1 MKGVIIYN
9 QPKPILQDSKN
20 IVNFSCGNGYILA
33 VNSDG
38 EASALGSNDLFQLG
52 IPAEKLT
59 KTFKKIDTKML
70 GDIQKCFCV
79 NDCTFLVNTDNEVYF
94 CGRYSLKSKY
104 II

>member
-52 IPAEKLT
+52 YLP
-59 KTFKKIDTKML
+59 
-70 GDIQKCFCV
+70 
-79 NDCTFLVNTDNEVYF
+79 
-94 CGRYSLKSKY
+94 RS
-104 II
+104 